1 MENDGKWRIDGMMKK
16 KRYGCGTTGE
26 LLICD

>member
-1 MENDGKWRIDGMMKK
+1 MMKK

-26 LLICD
+26 LLICDWMIENW